1 MLHVERLL
9 ALRELRAIVDVRCVC
24 MSLNLASMDAGV
36 RGGAKLEKL
45 AAWSSGVKT
54 TPGI

>member
-9 ALRELRAIVDVRCVC
+9 ALRELRAIVDVRCVYEPLC
-24 MSLNLASMDAGV
+24 GFNGRRCA
-36 RGGAKLEKL
+36 RGARLVML
-45 AAWSSGVKT
+45 AAYCGGVKT